1 MLRRTGRLIGVALYH
16 KYRPA
21 TFAEVVGQ
29 EQVTE
34 PLMQAL
40 DSGHINH
47 AYLFSGPRGTGKT
60 SSARILARS
69 LNCEEGPTSTPCGK
83 CASCLALGPG
93 GSGNLDV
100 TELDAASHGG
110 VDDAR
115 ELRDRAFYA
124 PADSRYRVF
133 IIDEAHMVTSAGF
146 NALLKIVEEPPAHLI
161 FIFATTEPEKVLPTI
176 KSRTH
181 HYPFRLLA
189 PGAMRG
195 LLEKICAQEE
205 VKVDPAVYPLVIRA
219 GGGSPRDALSV
230 LDQLLA
236 GSGKDGITYQN
247 ALALLGATD
256 LALIDEAVGALTTQ
270 DRPGMFSVIEKVVQ
284 AGHDPRRFTSD
295 LLDRFR
301 DLILLQSVPNAADSG
316 MVDAP
321 DDQLVKMSEQAD
333 AMGVATATRFADVLS
348 KGLNEMRGATSPRL
362 LLEIMSA
369 RMLLPAQDNSH
380 EALLQRLEQVERGIG
395 SFSPRPAGVHNDG
408 TNSTTPAET
417 VSPAPTKD
425 HAAAAA
431 SAGAAV
437 ARAMMA
443 KRKAEK
449 EGSHTPQ
456 EKPAPERAP
465 EPTSESTP
473 KRAPEPTP
481 KSSPA
486 PSPAPNPEPART
498 PASAPAPQPEQSEPP
513 TPTEQPATEAP
524 AETAHASGD
533 AQTRGASTVN
543 ADTISKQW
551 VAIRNVV
558 QKVSRTLDVMLSNA
572 EVVNYEPKDQRLTLS
587 HTSGP
592 LVARINEPRHV
603 KILSSAIAEVTGITM
618 QIRCITGAEKAS
630 LVGKAPAAKKVAP
643 KFKKPQL
650 RSTPA
655 PPPPPPADPAGE
667 PVPEPEQPLTEAEK
681 QQMVAEMLE
690 DANDPSQQN
699 IDHRTVEDIAVERL
713 QETLGATLLEDK

>member
-1 MLRRTGRLIGVALYH
+1 MALYH

-21 TFAEVVGQ
+21 TFSEVVGQ

-40 DSGHINH
+40 DSGRINH

-69 LNCEEGPTSTPCGK
+69 LNCEQGPTSEPCGK
-83 CASCLALGPG
+83 CTSCVALGPG

-189 PGAMRG
+189 PGPMRG
-195 LLEKICAQEE
+195 LLEKICAQED
-205 VKVDPAVYPLVIRA
+205 VKVEPSVYPLVIRA

-236 GSGKDGITYQN
+236 GSGTDGITYKN

-256 LALIDEAVGALTTQ
+256 IALIDEAVDALAVQ

-284 AGHDPRRFTSD
+284 AGHDPRRFTTD

-301 DLILLQSVPNAADSG
+301 DLILLQSVPDAADSG

-321 DDQLVKMSEQAD
+321 DDQLTKMTEQAES
-333 AMGVATATRFADVLS
+333 MGVATATRFADVLS
-348 KGLNEMRGATSPRL
+348 QGLNDMRGATSPRL

-369 RMLLPAQDNSH
+369 RMLLPAQDGSH

-395 SFSPRPAGVHNDG
+395 SVSPRPSGVQEDAS
-408 TNSTTPAET
+408 STDSGEEAPQK
-417 VSPAPTKD
+417 PAPKKEQ
-425 HAAAAA
+425 AAAAA
-431 SAGAAV
+431 SAGAAA

-443 KRKAEK
+443 KRKAEQ
-449 EGSHTPQ
+449 Q
-456 EKPAPERAP
+456 ESEPAPEQAP
-465 EPTSESTP
+465 ETP
-473 KRAPEPTP
+473 KPEPDPASQQQEQPTPEPAPE
-481 KSSPA
+481 
-486 PSPAPNPEPART
+486 PEPAREPE
-498 PASAPAPQPEQSEPP
+498 PAA
-513 TPTEQPATEAP
+513 
-524 AETAHASGD
+524 ASN
-533 AQTRGASTVN
+533 QNVN
-543 ADTISKQW
+543 AETISKQW
-551 VAIRNVV
+551 VTIRNEV
-558 QKVSRTLDVMLSNA
+558 QKASRTLDVMLSTA
-572 EVVNYEPKDQRLTLS
+572 EVVNYEPKEQRLTLS
-587 HTSGP
+587 HKSGP
-592 LVARINEPRHV
+592 LVSRINEPRHV
-603 KILSSAIAEVTGITM
+603 NILAAAIVEVVGVKM

-630 LVGKAPAAKKVAP
+630 MVGKAPAAEKAAP
-643 KFKKPQL
+643 KFKKPKL
-650 RSTPA
+650 RAPRPAPSTPA
-655 PPPPPPADPAGE
+655 APSANE
-667 PVPEPEQPLTEAEK
+667 LPVEPESAAEKPLTEAEK
-681 QQMVAEMLE
+681 QEIVAEMLD
-690 DANDPSQQN
+690 DANDPAQQN

-713 QETLGATLLEDK
+713 QETLGATLLEEK